1 MRIVPYDLNKV
12 KKANGYRKSENQ
24 RIIEEFL
31 ESKNDC
37 VKIEGWPQK
46 NAMVCAASLNKSIE
60 LSLHLVIPIA
70 RDAEKLYIIVVNGN
84 VSEKEIE
91 YNLLKHVEVCFFVYC
106 PDILFNQPRQMDLV
120 HFLSSHACPSIL
132 QLF

>member
-1 MRIVPYDLNKV
+1 MRIVPYDLKKV

-37 VKIEGWPQK
+37 VKVEGWPQK

-60 LSLHLVIPIA
+60 RYKMTGATAIS
-70 RDAEKLYIIVVNGN
+70 RDG
-84 VSEKEIE
+84 
-91 YNLLKHVEVCFFVYC
+91 EVYL
-106 PDILFNQPRQMDLV
+106 IKT
-120 HFLSSHACPSIL
+120 SAIK
-132 QLF
+132 